1 MRAIKNLPYRNAR
14 AVVDAETKL
23 AALPPALAEGRILN
37 APEAALFWGVSLPQ
51 WRRLYRAGKVPTPI
65 KVSER
70 KLGWRVGA
78 LNDAL
83 KSRERAAA

>member
-1 MRAIKNLPYRNAR
+1 MRNQINIEATLN
-14 AVVDAETKL
+14 
-23 AALPPALAEGRILN
+23 ALPPALAGGRILS
-37 APEAALFWGVSLPQ
+37 AAQAARFWGVSLPH
-51 WRRLYRAGKVPTPI
+51 WRRLYRTGKVPTPI

-83 KSRERAAA
+83 KAREQAAA